1 MTRLNLFGAFCFGTI
16 IAAIVFRH
24 QPVAREVWRAVG
36 GALVDGGRMM
46 TWAGFYL
53 IGSAG

>member
-1 MTRLNLFGAFCFGTI
+1 MTRLNIFGAFCFATI

-24 QPVAREVWRAVG
+24 QPVAREVWRTIGSALVG
-36 GALVDGGRMM
+36 GGRLAM
-46 TWAGFYL
+46 WAGYYL